1 MLLEGRGGERRGGI
15 RARVLGYGEV
25 YCWIG
30 GGGEGGYLPV
40 ELGRGAHS
48 YTHAKTAC
56 CVGGA
61 VQYGCAH
68 PTLGWGGG
76 GEEGG
81 QVNQAS
87 PTPRGD
93 SMWVGGEG
101 EDRGRAWLAH
111 PTRRQHEGGWEGG
124 GGGGGKDPV
133 RWKGSF

>member
-1 MLLEGRGGERRGGI
+1 MD
-15 RARVLGYGEV
+15 
-25 YCWIG
+25 WG
-30 GGGEGGYLPV
+30 GGGGGLNASGVGKGGPQLHPR
-40 ELGRGAHS
+40 EDSMLCRRGSAVWLCPP
-48 YTHAKTAC
+48 HA
-56 CVGGA
+56 GM
-61 VQYGCAH
+61 
-68 PTLGWGGG
+68 GGG

-124 GGGGGKDPV
+124 GGGEEPV
-133 RWKGSF
+133 RWKGSS